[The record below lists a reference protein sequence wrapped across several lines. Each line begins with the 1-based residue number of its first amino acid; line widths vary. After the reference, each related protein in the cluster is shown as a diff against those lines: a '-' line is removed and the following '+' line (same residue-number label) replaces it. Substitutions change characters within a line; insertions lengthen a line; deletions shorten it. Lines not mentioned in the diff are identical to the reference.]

1 MNYGLKDT
9 HFETPHGL
17 DSDNHY
23 TTAYELALLSN
34 YAMNNK
40 TFANIVNTKT
50 YTVTINGSPKNINN
64 TNELLGNLNG
74 VYGIKTGFTNGANRC
89 LVSCCKRGDMDII
102 CVVLGAD
109 TKNFRTRDSI
119 KLIEYTFKNFDIVNI
134 KSIMEN
140 EFLIWKDTNIDGF
153 LIEKGVSNNI
163 CIKMGDMKYDN
174 IPLLKDDIP
183 KINIEIECQKLFVAP
198 LPSGSIIGSIF
209 FNINDN
215 VVCKCDIVTEED
227 VKRKNVLDY
236 LFSFFIG
243 KDEGCTLLSYQ
254 IFPYEKNSLS

>member
-34 YAMNNK
+34 YAMQNN

-50 YTVTINGSPKNINN
+50 YTVTINGYPKTINN
-64 TNELLGNLNG
+64 TNELLGNLTG

-89 LVSCCKRGDMDII
+89 LVSCCKRNNIDII

-119 KLIEYTFKNFDIVNI
+119 KLIEYTFKNFETVNI
-134 KSIMEN
+134 KEQMEN
-140 EFLIWKDTNIDGF
+140 EFLAWKNENIDEF
-153 LIEKGVSNNI
+153 LVEKGISNNI
-163 CIKMGDMKYDN
+163 RIKMGNLKCDN
-174 IPLLKDDIP
+174 IPLLKDDIS
-183 KINIEIECQKLFVAP
+183 KINIEVECQKFFVAP
-198 LPSGSIIGSIF
+198 LNSNSVIGSIF
-209 FNINDN
+209 LKVDDN
-215 VVCKCDIVTEED
+215 VIATCDIVTEEEIKSKS
-227 VKRKNVLDY
+227 VFDY
-236 LFSFFIG
+236 LLGFF
-243 KDEGCTLLSYQ
+243 KNYLVYLDEV
-254 IFPYEKNSLS
+254 K